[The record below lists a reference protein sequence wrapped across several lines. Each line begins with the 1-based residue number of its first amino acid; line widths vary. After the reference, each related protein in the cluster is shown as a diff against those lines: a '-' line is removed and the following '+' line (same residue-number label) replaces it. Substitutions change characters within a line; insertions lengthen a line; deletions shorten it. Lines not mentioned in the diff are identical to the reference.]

1 MRRER
6 QEATKPRPAPDAW
19 PQCQRPLAERAHFV
33 SMASPRPRRRLAH
46 EARGLLR
53 FWRVARPPRGRGE
66 GDGVRLVVTRG
77 SRNVWA
83 RLEPETTEEILA
95 LEACAARGEWTN
107 GRGTSGIATLRA
119 LAARLGY
126 PVEAPVRRGA
136 ASPPPRLVVV
146 RQGNLQ
152 LHERLT
158 AIARRGIT
166 VIWDR
171 RQAERRATERPAAVD
186 RRRKTRRRPT
196 PETWSALGFLVVQA
210 GDASP

>member
-1 MRRER
+1 M
-6 QEATKPRPAPDAW
+6 
-19 PQCQRPLAERAHFV
+19 
-33 SMASPRPRRRLAH
+33 RLA
-46 EARGLLR
+46 
-53 FWRVARPPRGRGE
+53 
-66 GDGVRLVVTRG
+66 VTRG
-77 SRNVWA
+77 SHNVWA
-83 RLEPETTEEILA
+83 RLEPETTEEMLA

-107 GRGTSGIATLRA
+107 GRGASGIATLRA

-136 ASPPPRLVVV
+136 AGPPPRLVVV

-152 LHERLT
+152 LYERLA

-171 RQAERRATERPAAVD
+171 RQTERRATERPAAVD

-196 PETWSALGFLVVQA
+196 PETWSALGFLVVQT